1 MRVLSHVPGRERW
14 EIPCVRGHRGWADTI
29 ETILGSEDGV
39 RLVTANPSTGRV
51 LVEFD
56 PAQIAVPV
64 AVLLERALSFR
75 PMTKKETAHDAPSDG
90 TRRMFAVAATTELG
104 CLLFKAA
111 FVGLCPWAT
120 FAMFSGAL
128 LFRRVIPDKTRRIR
142 DDKDRAQVVKD
153 RGDDRIYVPQSC
165 EA

>member
-1 MRVLSHVPGRERW
+1 MRLLSQVAGRERW
-14 EIPCVRGHRGWADTI
+14 QVPCLRGHQGWAETI
-29 ETILGSEDGV
+29 ETILGSEDGI
-39 RLVTANPSTGRV
+39 RLVTANPATGRV

-56 PAQIAVPV
+56 PARIAAPV
-64 AVLLERALSFR
+64 AVFLQRALSFR
-75 PMTKKETAHDAPSDG
+75 PMMKSEQARDG
-90 TRRMFAVAATTELG
+90 RPAGKRTAVAAAVTTELG

-128 LFRRVIPDKTRRIR
+128 LFHRVIPNKTRRVR
-142 DDKDRAQVVKD
+142 HDENRAQVVKY
-153 RGDDRIYVPQSC
+153 RSDDGVYVPQSC